1 MNITFKKLT
10 IHNFMSF
17 SDSYVNLNTPGYTL
31 IIGENNSKLDNTTS
45 NGSGKSS
52 ILEAIMW
59 CLTGETIRGTKGK
72 DVLKQGEKEGFV
84 KLSFSVDND
93 EYEIVRNI
101 S

>member
-1 MNITFKKLT
+1 
-10 IHNFMSF
+10 MSF
-17 SDSYVNLNTPGYTL
+17 SDAYIDLNTLGYTL
-31 IIGENNSKLDNTTS
+31 IIGENNSKSDNTTS

-59 CLTGETIRGTKGK
+59 CLTGETIRGIKGK